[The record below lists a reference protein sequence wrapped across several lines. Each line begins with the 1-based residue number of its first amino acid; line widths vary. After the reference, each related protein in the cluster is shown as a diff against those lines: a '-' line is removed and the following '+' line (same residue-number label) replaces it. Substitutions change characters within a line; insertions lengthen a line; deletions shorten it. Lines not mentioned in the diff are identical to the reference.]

1 MVEQTSFKIRVKEI
15 TITESK
21 KYKEVF
27 VTHQYLIRSK
37 DFKKKL
43 LYSCSKKDNFLHLS
57 GINVNLSTASF
68 LINAM
73 MEHLLDFNFHK
84 KGKYENSIKGSVR
97 KKIKSLKRVNT
108 LFQEDILI
116 EEDFKKIKLYMPLP
130 PRIKRLH
137 LDSKYFFNLLIT
149 IITNVLKTS
158 KYD

>member
-27 VTHQYLIRSK
+27 VTHLYLIRSK

-57 GINVNLSTASF
+57 GINVNLSAASF

-97 KKIKSLKRVNT
+97 KKIKSLKRVST

-116 EEDFKKIKLYMPLP
+116 EEDFKKINY
-130 PRIKRLH
+130 ICH
-137 LDSKYFFNLLIT
+137 CHHE
-149 IITNVLKTS
+149 
-158 KYD
+158 

>member
-27 VTHQYLIRSK
+27 VTHLYLIRSK

-57 GINVNLSTASF
+57 GINVNLSAASF

-97 KKIKSLKRVNT
+97 KKIKSLKRVST

-116 EEDFKKIKLYMPLP
+116 EEDFKKIDPSGKISALYHSIPAQLAKGQKNIVCPLYL
-130 PRIKRLH
+130 KRERQ
-137 LDSKYFFNLLIT
+137 
-149 IITNVLKTS
+149 
-158 KYD
+158 

>member
-57 GINVNLSTASF
+57 GINVKFIRRFIFDKCYDGT
-68 LINAM
+68 LIG
-73 MEHLLDFNFHK
+73 L
-84 KGKYENSIKGSVR
+84 
-97 KKIKSLKRVNT
+97 
-108 LFQEDILI
+108 
-116 EEDFKKIKLYMPLP
+116 
-130 PRIKRLH
+130 
-137 LDSKYFFNLLIT
+137 
-149 IITNVLKTS
+149 
-158 KYD
+158 

>member
-57 GINVNLSTASF
+57 GINVNLSAASF
-68 LINAM
+68 LINAI
-73 MEHLLDFNFHK
+73 ME
-84 KGKYENSIKGSVR
+84 R
-97 KKIKSLKRVNT
+97 SLKMT
-108 LFQEDILI
+108 LIFI
-116 EEDFKKIKLYMPLP
+116 KKEKMKI
-130 PRIKRLH
+130 
-137 LDSKYFFNLLIT
+137 
-149 IITNVLKTS
+149 VLKGLLEGRLNL
-158 KYD
+158 

>member
-27 VTHQYLIRSK
+27 VTHLYLIRSK

-57 GINVNLSTASF
+57 G
-68 LINAM
+68 INAM

-97 KKIKSLKRVNT
+97 KKIKSLKRVST

-149 IITNVLKTS
+149 IITNVLRTS

>member
-27 VTHQYLIRSK
+27 VTHLYLIRSK

-57 GINVNLSTASF
+57 GINVNLSAASF

-116 EEDFKKIKLYMPLP
+116 EEDFKKIKLYMPLL

-149 IITNVLKTS
+149 IITNVLRTS